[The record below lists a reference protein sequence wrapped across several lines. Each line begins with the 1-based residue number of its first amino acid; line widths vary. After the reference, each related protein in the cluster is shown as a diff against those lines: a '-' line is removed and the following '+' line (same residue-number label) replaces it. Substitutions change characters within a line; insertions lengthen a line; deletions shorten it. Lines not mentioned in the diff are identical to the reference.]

1 MPSLIKIIILSNEK
15 HLQAIF
21 DALEKEYE
29 NSINEEVDVILKVWA
44 EINPLNAFELFGMIN
59 KIISNMDKMDKLLII
74 ATEQLIKKFSNF
86 YDEVNSNSA
95 SHCYAKVL
103 EDHKLLS
110 LISKQ

>member
-1 MPSLIKIIILSNEK
+1 MEDLIPKGSRLAQKINSE
-15 HLQAIF
+15 
-21 DALEKEYE
+21 LEKEYE